1 LICFTNSGMSAERTT
16 STNPT
21 IASTQ
26 VMPAAAGK
34 PIAVNSQCQDTS
46 TSSTS
51 HLSGQRM
58 IPIRSG
64 TDQSFL
70 RETGTT

>member
-1 LICFTNSGMSAERTT
+1 
-16 STNPT
+16 
-21 IASTQ
+21 
-26 VMPAAAGK
+26 MPAAAGK
-34 PIAVNSQCQDTS
+34 PIAVKSQCHDTS
-46 TSSTS
+46 TSSTT

-70 RETGTT
+70 RGTGTTKPRGVSSYRKFV